1 MGGQLDGI
9 FLAGS
14 LPHEFIILIVTFF
27 ICLWL
32 INFSLSLLSPPL
44 SLPFSHSHPSLSF
57 PLSIPPYPFT
67 SFPSLFPIPLITAGG
82 SGQRYSSPSGSAAKG
97 IFVQLTAQNLQIFL
111 HYFKFFC
118 LELRGPCTRGPLDF
132 AHSAHPIATPLF
144 VIIIIIIYTL
154 V

>member
-14 LPHEFIILIVTFF
+14 LPHEFIILIVTLF

-32 INFSLSLLSPPL
+32 INFSLSLSL
-44 SLPFSHSHPSLSF
+44 SLSLSSSPYSQPF
-57 PLSIPPYPFT
+57 P
-67 SFPSLFPIPLITAGG
+67 FPSLCPFPLITAGG

-97 IFVQLTAQNLQIFL
+97 IFVQLTAQNLQIFK
-111 HYFKFFC
+111 HYFKFFAWNSGAAA
-118 LELRGPCTRGPLDF
+118 LEAPGLCPF
-132 AHSAHPIATPLF
+132 HPIATPLF
-144 VIIIIIIYTL
+144 IIIIIICTL